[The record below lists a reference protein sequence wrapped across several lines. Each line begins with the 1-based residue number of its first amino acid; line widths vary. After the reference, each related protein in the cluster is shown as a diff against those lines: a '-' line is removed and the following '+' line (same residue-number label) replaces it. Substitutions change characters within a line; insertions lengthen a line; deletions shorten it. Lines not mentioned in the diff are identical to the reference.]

1 MFKKPQMSKGQR
13 KKSWIENIEINNNN
27 NTNH

>member
-1 MFKKPQMSKGQR
+1 MFKKLRMSKGQR